1 MKKMSGEKDL
11 VEIYN
16 HRFNNI
22 RNRVYDGSFI
32 SFPEMAPS
40 YNLEPYQKNAI
51 ARIMDTNTN
60 TLLWQ
65 QVGAGKTFE
74 MVASGMEMKR
84 LGLRNKI
91 LYVVPNHI
99 VSQWANDFLRLYPN
113 ANVLVATKKDM
124 SKQRRMAF
132 TTKIA
137 TGNYDAIIMAH
148 SSFKMISIG
157 TDLQIELMR
166 KQMDEMNAAIEQLD
180 NSYNE
185 NQTKIVKQL
194 ERTKKSIE
202 MQIQRLA
209 DSRRDENV
217 VPFENLG
224 IDYMFV
230 DEAHEFKNLFSYTA
244 MRNIAGVPQQNSAK
258 AMDMYMKCKI
268 IEDNGGG
275 ICFATGTPVT
285 NTMAELYTMQ
295 RYLQE
300 NDLRK
305 QNIRCFDAWAKTFGK
320 VTNSFEI
327 SVDGSGF
334 VNRSRFCKF
343 FNMEELMNHFR
354 QVAEIQTAGM
364 LRKALE
370 ESVLGR
376 VKAVPPKHIGGKPT
390 VIAIEPSDVLE
401 NYISEIVERTE
412 SIHNGNV
419 DPHIDNMLKITSDSK
434 KASIDMRLIDPN
446 YPDEENGK
454 LWTIAK
460 QVYQIYKDYDT
471 ELKKQTL
478 FEKMNKGE
486 MRILIGST
494 PKLGAGTN
502 IQERMIAIHHV
513 DVPWRASDIEQQ
525 NGRAFRQGNMYNE
538 IYEFRYVTKKS
549 FDAYSWQM
557 VETKSSY
564 VTQLLEGTGDT
575 REFEEDTQ
583 NSFSYAEVKAIA
595 SGNPIIKEKFEVDNE
610 VKRLETMRRSWQKKK
625 LQAQDDVALLPDR
638 IETEKKYRTI
648 LAKEYEYFKDEIE
661 ANNLRDTEHF
671 TFYDVKGNE
680 YHDLKE
686 AWNAIEECTKG
697 YKLNDYKG
705 DKFVG
710 RFMKADVLIGL
721 GLAGEGIVIKMKTPL
736 RTINVDS
743 VNPVGRV
750 NFNRMY
756 KRINDIRY
764 SLNKTIETIQNYEG
778 NLKIAKEMVN
788 KPFELQDELASA
800 RNRQKEINKILDTS
814 GNENSK
820 VVVEDDL
827 EEERNESCM
836 EL

>member
-1 MKKMSGEKDL
+1 MPEIRNYWTEEDDDGKIHRKSEINPERTAQARQLAEDLEQEFEDWIYQDYERKKDL
-11 VEIYN
+11 VDIYN

-22 RNRVYDGSFI
+22 RNRVYNGSFI

-99 VSQWANDFLRLYPN
+99 VSQWANDFMRLYPN

-364 LRKALE
+364 LRKSLE

-412 SIHNGNV
+412 CIHNGNV

-460 QVYQIYKDYDT
+460 QVYQIYKDYDNDKAT
-471 ELKKQTL
+471 Q
-478 FEKMNKGE
+478 
-486 MRILIGST
+486 LIFCDSST
-494 PKLGAGTN
+494 PHK
-502 IQERMIAIHHV
+502 
-513 DVPWRASDIEQQ
+513 
-525 NGRAFRQGNMYNE
+525 NE
-538 IYEFRYVTKKS
+538 
-549 FDAYSWQM
+549 
-557 VETKSSY
+557 
-564 VTQLLEGTGDT
+564 
-575 REFEEDTQ
+575 
-583 NSFSYAEVKAIA
+583 
-595 SGNPIIKEKFEVDNE
+595 KE
-610 VKRLETMRRSWQKKK
+610 
-625 LQAQDDVALLPDR
+625 
-638 IETEKKYRTI
+638 
-648 LAKEYEYFKDEIE
+648 
-661 ANNLRDTEHF
+661 
-671 TFYDVKGNE
+671 
-680 YHDLKE
+680 
-686 AWNAIEECTKG
+686 
-697 YKLNDYKG
+697 ND
-705 DKFVG
+705 
-710 RFMKADVLIGL
+710 
-721 GLAGEGIVIKMKTPL
+721 
-736 RTINVDS
+736 
-743 VNPVGRV
+743 
-750 NFNRMY
+750 
-756 KRINDIRY
+756 
-764 SLNKTIETIQNYEG
+764 
-778 NLKIAKEMVN
+778 
-788 KPFELQDELASA
+788 
-800 RNRQKEINKILDTS
+800 
-814 GNENSK
+814 
-820 VVVEDDL
+820 
-827 EEERNESCM
+827 
-836 EL
+836 

>member
-1 MKKMSGEKDL
+1 MVD
-11 VEIYN
+11 IYN

-99 VSQWANDFLRLYPN
+99 VSQWANDFMRLYPN

-157 TDLQIELMR
+157 TELQIELMR
-166 KQMDEMNAAIEQLD
+166 KQMDEMNAAIEQMD

-185 NQTKIVKQL
+185 NHTKIVKQL

-364 LRKALE
+364 LRKSLE

-419 DPHIDNMLKITSDSK
+419 DPHIDNMLKIV
-434 KASIDMRLIDPN
+434 R
-446 YPDEENGK
+446 
-454 LWTIAK
+454 
-460 QVYQIYKDYDT
+460 
-471 ELKKQTL
+471 
-478 FEKMNKGE
+478 
-486 MRILIGST
+486 
-494 PKLGAGTN
+494 
-502 IQERMIAIHHV
+502 
-513 DVPWRASDIEQQ
+513 
-525 NGRAFRQGNMYNE
+525 
-538 IYEFRYVTKKS
+538 
-549 FDAYSWQM
+549 
-557 VETKSSY
+557 
-564 VTQLLEGTGDT
+564 
-575 REFEEDTQ
+575 
-583 NSFSYAEVKAIA
+583 
-595 SGNPIIKEKFEVDNE
+595 
-610 VKRLETMRRSWQKKK
+610 
-625 LQAQDDVALLPDR
+625 
-638 IETEKKYRTI
+638 
-648 LAKEYEYFKDEIE
+648 
-661 ANNLRDTEHF
+661 
-671 TFYDVKGNE
+671 
-680 YHDLKE
+680 
-686 AWNAIEECTKG
+686 C
-697 YKLNDYKG
+697 
-705 DKFVG
+705 
-710 RFMKADVLIGL
+710 
-721 GLAGEGIVIKMKTPL
+721 
-736 RTINVDS
+736 
-743 VNPVGRV
+743 
-750 NFNRMY
+750 
-756 KRINDIRY
+756 
-764 SLNKTIETIQNYEG
+764 
-778 NLKIAKEMVN
+778 
-788 KPFELQDELASA
+788 
-800 RNRQKEINKILDTS
+800 
-814 GNENSK
+814 
-820 VVVEDDL
+820 
-827 EEERNESCM
+827 
-836 EL
+836 